1 VRRTA
6 ARWIA
11 LTLLVGTA
19 LSACGNDDDG
29 SDDGKGSDDPVVV
42 EITFEDGKVTPN
54 GDRIDVA
61 PGQPIELQ
69 VTADEPGEIHIHSD
83 PEHEFEYDE
92 GTQTL
97 DQFEID
103 RPGIVVVESHNL
115 EQVIVQLEVK

>member
-29 SDDGKGSDDPVVV
+29 SDSKGSDDPVVV
-42 EITFEDGKVTPN
+42 EITFKDGEVTPN
-54 GDRIDVA
+54 GDRIEVS

-115 EQVIVQLEVK
+115 DQVIVQLEVK

>member
-1 VRRTA
+1 MRRTP

-19 LSACGNDDDG
+19 LSACGDDGG
-29 SDDGKGSDDPVVV
+29 SDDDRGSDDPVVV
-42 EITFEDGKVTPN
+42 EITFEDGEVTPN
-54 GDRIDVA
+54 GERIDVA
-61 PGQPIELQ
+61 PGQPVELQ

-83 PEHEFEYDE
+83 PEHELAYDE

>member
-1 VRRTA
+1 MRRTA

-11 LTLLVGTA
+11 LTLLVATA

-29 SDDGKGSDDPVVV
+29 SDDGKGSGDPVVV
-42 EITFEDGKVTPN
+42 EITFKDGEVTPN
-54 GDRIDVA
+54 GDRIDVS

-115 EQVIVQLEVK
+115 DQVIVQLEVK